1 MQKSVIF
8 PQIHQFLL
16 HMQFASSI
24 NFEQEFQFQSKLLN
38 TIQQAVIVTDLAG
51 KIIFWNDFA
60 TTLYGWT
67 REEVLG
73 ENIINITPSD
83 LSLDEA
89 RIVMGRLSLGEY
101 WSGEFSVKNKAGK
114 IFKVHVHNSPML
126 NSNNELSGIIGVSY
140 DISPEIRAKVEKD
153 LERLDK
159 EALINSTEDLI
170 WSINRNFELKAA
182 NKSFLNSMRKS
193 HGKEFKAGDNLLDL
207 PTLSPDYLAFWK
219 GLYNKAFS
227 GEKFNV
233 ELYSPAIGEYGDQ
246 WFDMALNP
254 IEDKGDIIGV
264 ACYGRN
270 ITEQKQ
276 IREEIRTSEERF
288 RVMFTHAPLGIAL
301 IDSITGDIYN
311 VNQQFA
317 EITGRSVE
325 ELKNINWMQI
335 THPDD
340 IAEDLYNM
348 QLMNEG
354 KIPGFNMQKRYFKP
368 DGSIVWIQMSIAP
381 IDAKEGSNPRHLC
394 MIENITDRK
403 IQEESLR
410 ESNERFEYASKATSD
425 VIWDWNLQNNKVI
438 RAGNGMHELFGYDSE
453 TISRDNNFWA
463 KHVHPEDLNRV
474 IERREKILNETQE
487 IYWEDEYRF
496 LKSDGKYSFVHD
508 KGFIIR
514 DEKNIPVRMTGAT
527 QDISER
533 KEVEILLKELNNKLE
548 IRAEELEK
556 SNSELERFAYVA
568 SHDLQEPLRMVT
580 SFLAL
585 LEKKYNYQLDSTA
598 QQYIH
603 FAVDG
608 ASRMK
613 VLIMDLLQYSRTSRS
628 RDAVGN
634 TDMNS
639 VLKEVL
645 QTFDEKIKELKAEFR
660 VSTLPILP
668 NTRRTQMVQLMQNLV
683 GNALKYHGKKQPE
696 IEISAAENEK
706 DFIFCVKDNGIGFDK
721 KYAERIF
728 VIFQRLHSR
737 SEYSGTGIGL
747 SICKKIIEIHGGNIW
762 VESEIGKGSSFYF
775 SIPK

>member
-1 MQKSVIF
+1 
-8 PQIHQFLL
+8 
-16 HMQFASSI
+16 MQFASSI

-207 PTLSPDYLAFWK
+207 PTLSPDYLAYWK

-585 LEKKYNYQLDSTA
+585 LEKKYNHQLDSTA

-683 GNALKYHGKKQPE
+683 GNALKYHGNKKPE

>member
-207 PTLSPDYLAFWK
+207 PTLSPDYLAYWK

-585 LEKKYNYQLDSTA
+585 LEKKYNHQLDSTA